1 MPVMDGYTATH
12 QLRALSR
19 EDAATVPV
27 IAMTANA
34 YKEDIEKAL
43 ESGMNEH
50 LAKPINLG
58 VVQKMLRKY
67 LQ

>member
-1 MPVMDGYTATH
+1 MDGYTATH